1 MGRARQLVAG
11 RGALGGVGIT
21 PKAQLAA
28 CSCGGHA
35 KKHRGGSVPQCMD
48 HSGEGREDA
57 GRIWVLWGCVG
68 KSEAKEK
75 RRGMHVGA
83 AQAVAVPG

>member
-1 MGRARQLVAG
+1 
-11 RGALGGVGIT
+11 
-21 PKAQLAA
+21 
-28 CSCGGHA
+28 
-35 KKHRGGSVPQCMD
+35 MD